1 MTESEINTRS
11 DEENIL
17 RAVKQV
23 LTLVIKDTATA
34 PGLKHPLSDDTI
46 IYMRQCLALISTR
59 EQELDS
65 LSGRER
71 KLRPHY
77 TDEPVRQA
85 ESVSVSFVDF
95 KKK

>member
-1 MTESEINTRS
+1 MTESESNVRS

-23 LTLVIKDTATA
+23 LTMVIKDTATA

-46 IYMRQCLALISTR
+46 VYMRQCLALISTR

-71 KLRPHY
+71 KSRPHF

-85 ESVSVSFVDF
+85 EQVSVSFVDF